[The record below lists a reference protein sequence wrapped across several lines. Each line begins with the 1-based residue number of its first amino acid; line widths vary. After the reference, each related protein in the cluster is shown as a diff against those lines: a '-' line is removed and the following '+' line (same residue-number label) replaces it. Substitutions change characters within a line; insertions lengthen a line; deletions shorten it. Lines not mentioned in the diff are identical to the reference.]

1 LVVVFGPAGAQ
12 NGYPLPTFERT
23 PTMSRCRFAFRAAAF
38 LVGVAAVLPSSRV
51 AAQPAPVKAHAA
63 LVHCVAVSPDGK
75 LLATASFDNTVKI
88 WELNP
93 DGTIK
98 DKEKKVLTGHT
109 GPVYAVA
116 FDPKNPNL
124 VATASQDKTGRVWD
138 ITDGKVKAELKG
150 HTDIVDT
157 VAFSPDGKTLAT
169 AGADKSVRLWNAAD
183 GKELKNLGA
192 HDGSVYTVAF
202 SPDGKQLASA
212 GSGKDNVVKVWDV
225 KGQKELLQLKGH
237 EQPVTSLVYS
247 GNTELVTTSM
257 DRTIRV
263 WTTKEVKSDAKE
275 VKEPKDKKDAMDAKK
290 PAEKKDKKDAADKK
304 DAKDKKDKKDTT
316 EPKAVKDPHELKK
329 LGPTTDDP
337 YAVAW
342 SPKAKLIAVC
352 GYSGQVTTWALDSEK
367 PKFTRAI
374 KNPGY
379 CVCFGADGKV
389 VYTGHDNGTVAVT
402 PIAGK

>member
-1 LVVVFGPAGAQ
+1 M
-12 NGYPLPTFERT
+12 TH
-23 PTMSRCRFAFRAAAF
+23 CRFAFRAAVF
-38 LVGVAAVLPSSRV
+38 LIGVAAVLPSARV
-51 AAQPAPVKAHAA
+51 VAQPAPVKGHSA

-75 LLATASFDNTVKI
+75 LLATASFDNTVKV
-88 WELNP
+88 WELNS

-116 FDPKNPNL
+116 FDPKNPNI

-169 AGADKSVRLWNAAD
+169 AGADKSVRLWNAVD
-183 GKELKNLGA
+183 GKELKNLGT

-202 SPDGKQLASA
+202 SPDGKLLASA

-225 KGQKELLQLKGH
+225 KGQKELTPLKGH
-237 EQPVTSLVYS
+237 EQPVTSLVFA
-247 GNTELVTTSM
+247 GNDELVTTSM

-263 WTTKEVKSDAKE
+263 WTTKAVKTDSKE
-275 VKEPKDKKDAMDAKK
+275 VKEPKDKKDAKEAKK
-290 PAEKKDKKDAADKK
+290 PADKK
-304 DAKDKKDKKDTT
+304 DAKDKKDSKDKKDAKDKKDGK
-316 EPKAVKDPHELKK
+316 EPKGKVEPKDAKDPHELKK

-342 SPKAKLIAVC
+342 SPKAKLLAVC

-379 CVCFGADGKV
+379 CICFGADGKV

>member
-1 LVVVFGPAGAQ
+1 M
-12 NGYPLPTFERT
+12 TH
-23 PTMSRCRFAFRAAAF
+23 CRFAFRAAVF
-38 LVGVAAVLPSSRV
+38 LIGVAAVLPSARV
-51 AAQPAPVKAHAA
+51 VAQPAPVKAHSA

-75 LLATASFDNTVKI
+75 LLATASFDNTVKV
-88 WELNP
+88 WELNS

-116 FDPKNPNL
+116 FDPKNPNI

-169 AGADKSVRLWNAAD
+169 AGADKSVRLWNAVD
-183 GKELKNLGA
+183 GKELKNLGT

-202 SPDGKQLASA
+202 SPDGKLLASA

-225 KGQKELLQLKGH
+225 KGQKELTPLKGH
-237 EQPVTSLVYS
+237 EQPVTSLVFA
-247 GNTELVTTSM
+247 GNDELVTTSM

-263 WTTKEVKSDAKE
+263 WTTKAVKTDSKE
-275 VKEPKDKKDAMDAKK
+275 VKEPKDKKDAKEAKK
-290 PAEKKDKKDAADKK
+290 PADKK
-304 DAKDKKDKKDTT
+304 DAKDKKDSKDKKDAKDKKDGK
-316 EPKAVKDPHELKK
+316 EPKDKVEPKDVKDPHELKK

-342 SPKAKLIAVC
+342 SPKAKLLAVC

-379 CVCFGADGKV
+379 CICFGADGKV